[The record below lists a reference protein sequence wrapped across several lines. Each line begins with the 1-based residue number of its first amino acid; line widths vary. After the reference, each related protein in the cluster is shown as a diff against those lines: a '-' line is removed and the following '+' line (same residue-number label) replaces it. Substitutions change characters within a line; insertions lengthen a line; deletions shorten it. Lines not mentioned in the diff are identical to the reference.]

1 MNKDLLFSKFS
12 QERGCSAAGIAR
24 SLYETCQLEAA
35 LYWQHK
41 SMMYYATARF
51 YKMRGS

>member
-1 MNKDLLFSKFS
+1 MNRNLIFSKFN
-12 QERGCSAAGIAR
+12 QEKGCSAARIAR
-24 SLYETCQLEAA
+24 DMYATGQLEAA

-41 SMMYYATARF
+41 SMMYYGTARF